1 MEALKDLKEEEEEN
15 NMLFASGEEKEIT
28 NDKE

>member
-1 MEALKDLKEEEEEN
+1 MEALKDLKEEEEN